1 MTRNYPA
8 NNGTLL
14 QTACAIV
21 FLLFVFVYL
30 YFFQADL
37 LSMVQHVLS
46 GGATH
51 YDRTIGTVIITAVL
65 YLVHIGAR
73 RLGGLDR
80 VCHALSYFPS
90 LLMLAALTDVEVD
103 FSVSPL
109 RGLWLWL
116 APLLLAV
123 YVFLSLAVKYNWI
136 ETLLPSYSAPIS
148 VLWKNLLLMACMFIA
163 VCLCG
168 NNDSVLHYRLRVER
182 LLGSGA
188 YSKALMVGDKSDETD
203 ASLTM
208 LRAYALSRSGQLGER
223 LFEFPLTGG
232 SYALLPVGKGV
243 RCLLYPEDRIVRAL
257 SIRKKGDMTPMEYLL
272 YIERNGLGRKPVTDY
287 ILCGYLLDRN
297 IDAFVNAIRRKYSL
311 TSPSLPKHYKEALT
325 LYTHLRSNPVLVYHN
340 EVMDADYADFQN
352 LEHKYTDAR
361 ERESYVRDMY
371 GDTYWFYYFYHRK

>member
-1 MTRNYPA
+1 MTYGMRT
-8 NNGTLL
+8 NNSTLL
-14 QTACAIV
+14 HSACAIV

-51 YDRTIGTVIITAVL
+51 YDRTVGTVVITAVL
-65 YLVHIGAR
+65 YLVHLGAK

-90 LLMLAALTDVEVD
+90 LLLLAALTDVEVD

-188 YSKALMVGDKSDETD
+188 YSKALMVGEKLDETD

-208 LRAYALSRSGQLGER
+208 LRTYALSRSGQLGER

-232 SYALLPVGKGV
+232 SYALLPDGKGV

-287 ILCGYLLDRN
+287 VLCGYLLDKN
-297 IDAFVNAIRRKYSL
+297 IDAFVDVIRRKYSL

-325 LYTHLRSNPVLVYHN
+325 LYTHLRSNPVLVFHN
-340 EVMDADYADFQN
+340 EVLDADYADFQK
-352 LEHKYTDAR
+352 LERKYTDLR

>member
-37 LSMVQHVLS
+37 LSMLQHVLS

-51 YDRTIGTVIITAVL
+51 YDRTVGTVVITAVL
-65 YLVHIGAR
+65 YLVHLGAK

-90 LLMLAALTDVEVD
+90 LLLLAALTDVEVD
-103 FSVSPL
+103 FSVNPL

-136 ETLLPSYSAPIS
+136 ETLPPSYSAPIS

-188 YSKALMVGDKSDETD
+188 YSKALMVGEKSDETD

-232 SYALLPVGKGV
+232 SYALLPDGKGV

-361 ERESYVRDMY
+361 ERESYVHDMY

>member
-37 LSMVQHVLS
+37 LSMLQHVLS

-90 LLMLAALTDVEVD
+90 LLLLAALTDVEVD
-103 FSVSPL
+103 FSVNPL

-136 ETLLPSYSAPIS
+136 ETLPPSYSAPIS

-188 YSKALMVGDKSDETD
+188 YSKALMIGEKSDETD

-232 SYALLPVGKGV
+232 SYALLPDGKGV

>member
-51 YDRTIGTVIITAVL
+51 YDRTVGTVVITAVL
-65 YLVHIGAR
+65 YLVHLGAK

-90 LLMLAALTDVEVD
+90 LLLLAALTDVEVD

-188 YSKALMVGDKSDETD
+188 YSKALMVGEKSDETD

-208 LRAYALSRSGQLGER
+208 LRTYALSRSGQLGER

-232 SYALLPVGKGV
+232 SYALLPDGKGV

-287 ILCGYLLDRN
+287 VLCGYLLDKN
-297 IDAFVNAIRRKYSL
+297 IDAFVDVIRRKYSL

-325 LYTHLRSNPVLVYHN
+325 LYTHLRSNPVLVFHN
-340 EVMDADYADFQN
+340 EVLDADYADFQK
-352 LEHKYTDAR
+352 LERKYTDLR

>member
-1 MTRNYPA
+1 MTRIYLA

-90 LLMLAALTDVEVD
+90 LLLLAALTDVEVD

-188 YSKALMVGDKSDETD
+188 YSKALMVGEKSDETD

-232 SYALLPVGKGV
+232 SYALLPEGKGV

>member
-37 LSMVQHVLS
+37 LSMLQHVLS

-51 YDRTIGTVIITAVL
+51 YDRTVGTVVITAVL
-65 YLVHIGAR
+65 YLVHLGAK

-90 LLMLAALTDVEVD
+90 LLLLAALTDVEVD
-103 FSVSPL
+103 FSVNPL
-109 RGLWLWL
+109 RGLWLWV

-136 ETLLPSYSAPIS
+136 ETLPPSYSAPIS

-188 YSKALMVGDKSDETD
+188 YSKALMVGEKSDETD

-232 SYALLPVGKGV
+232 SYALLPDGKGV

-340 EVMDADYADFQN
+340 EVIDADYADFQN

>member
-1 MTRNYPA
+1 M
-8 NNGTLL
+8 L
-14 QTACAIV
+14 
-21 FLLFVFVYL
+21 
-30 YFFQADL
+30 
-37 LSMVQHVLS
+37 QHVLS

-51 YDRTIGTVIITAVL
+51 YDRTVGTVVITAVL
-65 YLVHIGAR
+65 YLVHLGAK

-90 LLMLAALTDVEVD
+90 LLLLAALTDVEVD
-103 FSVSPL
+103 FSVNPL

-116 APLLLAV
+116 VPLLLAV

-188 YSKALMVGDKSDETD
+188 YSKALMVGEKSDETD

-232 SYALLPVGKGV
+232 SYALLPDGKGV

-325 LYTHLRSNPVLVYHN
+325 LYTHLRANPVLVFHN
-340 EVMDADYADFQN
+340 EVLDADYADFQN
-352 LEHKYTDAR
+352 LERKYTDLR

>member
-1 MTRNYPA
+1 MTRIYLA

-90 LLMLAALTDVEVD
+90 LLLLTALTDVEVD

-188 YSKALMVGDKSDETD
+188 YSKALMVGEKSDETD

-232 SYALLPVGKGV
+232 SYALLPDGKGV

>member
-14 QTACAIV
+14 KTACAIV

-90 LLMLAALTDVEVD
+90 LLLLAALTDVEVD

-188 YSKALMVGDKSDETD
+188 YSKALMVGEKSDETD

-232 SYALLPVGKGV
+232 SYALLPDGKGV

>member
-37 LSMVQHVLS
+37 LSMLQHVLS

-90 LLMLAALTDVEVD
+90 LLLLAALTDVEVD

-188 YSKALMVGDKSDETD
+188 YSKALMVGEKSDETD

-232 SYALLPVGKGV
+232 SYAMLPDGKGV

-340 EVMDADYADFQN
+340 EVIDADYADFQN

>member
-65 YLVHIGAR
+65 YLVHLGAK

-90 LLMLAALTDVEVD
+90 LLLLAALTDVEVD

-188 YSKALMVGDKSDETD
+188 YSKALMVGEKSDETD

-232 SYALLPVGKGV
+232 SYALLPDGKGV

-340 EVMDADYADFQN
+340 EVIDADYADFQN

>member
-90 LLMLAALTDVEVD
+90 LLLLAALTDVEVD
-103 FSVSPL
+103 FSASPL

-123 YVFLSLAVKYNWI
+123 YVFFALAVEYKLV
-136 ETLLPSYSAPIS
+136 ETLIPSYSCTINAP
-148 VLWKNLLLMACMFIA
+148 WEKLLL
-163 VCLCG
+163 
-168 NNDSVLHYRLRVER
+168 
-182 LLGSGA
+182 
-188 YSKALMVGDKSDETD
+188 SDP
-203 ASLTM
+203 
-208 LRAYALSRSGQLGER
+208 
-223 LFEFPLTGG
+223 LFP
-232 SYALLPVGKGV
+232 P
-243 RCLLYPEDRIVRAL
+243 RCLLGHTITRVPSPVR
-257 SIRKKGDMTPMEYLL
+257 
-272 YIERNGLGRKPVTDY
+272 V
-287 ILCGYLLDRN
+287 
-297 IDAFVNAIRRKYSL
+297 
-311 TSPSLPKHYKEALT
+311 
-325 LYTHLRSNPVLVYHN
+325 
-340 EVMDADYADFQN
+340 
-352 LEHKYTDAR
+352 
-361 ERESYVRDMY
+361 
-371 GDTYWFYYFYHRK
+371 

>member
-90 LLMLAALTDVEVD
+90 LLLLAALTDVEVD
-103 FSVSPL
+103 FSASPL

-123 YVFLSLAVKYNWI
+123 YVLLSLAVKYNWI

-188 YSKALMVGDKSDETD
+188 YSKALMVGEKSDETD

-232 SYALLPVGKGV
+232 SYALLPDGKGV

-272 YIERNGLGRKPVTDY
+272 YIERNGLGRTPVTDY

>member
-37 LSMVQHVLS
+37 LSMLQHVLS

-51 YDRTIGTVIITAVL
+51 YDRTVGTVVITAVL
-65 YLVHIGAR
+65 YLVHLGAK

-90 LLMLAALTDVEVD
+90 LLLLAALTDVEVD
-103 FSVSPL
+103 FSVNPL

-116 APLLLAV
+116 VPLLLAV

-188 YSKALMVGDKSDETD
+188 YSKALMVGEKSDETD

-232 SYALLPVGKGV
+232 SYALLPDGKGV

-325 LYTHLRSNPVLVYHN
+325 LYTHLRANPVLVFHN
-340 EVMDADYADFQN
+340 EVLDADYADFQN
-352 LEHKYTDAR
+352 LERKYTDLR

>member
-1 MTRNYPA
+1 MTRIYLA

-37 LSMVQHVLS
+37 LSMLQHVLS

-51 YDRTIGTVIITAVL
+51 YDRTVGTVVITAVL
-65 YLVHIGAR
+65 YLVHLGAK

-90 LLMLAALTDVEVD
+90 LLLLAALTDVEVD
-103 FSVSPL
+103 FSVNPL

-136 ETLLPSYSAPIS
+136 ETLPPSYSAPIS

-188 YSKALMVGDKSDETD
+188 YSKALMVGEKSDETD

-232 SYALLPVGKGV
+232 SYALLPDGKGV

>member
-232 SYALLPVGKGV
+232 SYALLPDGKGV

>member
-65 YLVHIGAR
+65 YLVHLGAK

-90 LLMLAALTDVEVD
+90 LLLLAALTDVEVD

-188 YSKALMVGDKSDETD
+188 YSKALMVGEKSDETD

-208 LRAYALSRSGQLGER
+208 LRIYALSRSGQLGER

-232 SYALLPVGKGV
+232 SYALLPDGKGV
-243 RCLLYPEDRIVRAL
+243 RCLLYPEDRMVRAL

-340 EVMDADYADFQN
+340 EVIDADYADFQN

>member
-148 VLWKNLLLMACMFIA
+148 VLWKNLLLMACMFIT

-232 SYALLPVGKGV
+232 SYALLPDGKGV

-325 LYTHLRSNPVLVYHN
+325 LYTHLRANPVLVFHN
-340 EVMDADYADFQN
+340 EVLDADYADFQN
-352 LEHKYTDAR
+352 LERKYTDLR

>member
-1 MTRNYPA
+1 MTRIYLA
-8 NNGTLL
+8 NNGILL

-90 LLMLAALTDVEVD
+90 LLLLAALTDVEVD

-188 YSKALMVGDKSDETD
+188 YSKALMVGEKSDETD

-232 SYALLPVGKGV
+232 SYALLPDGKGV

>member
-90 LLMLAALTDVEVD
+90 LLLLAALTDVEVD

-116 APLLLAV
+116 TPLLLAV

-188 YSKALMVGDKSDETD
+188 YSKALMVGEKSDETD

-232 SYALLPVGKGV
+232 SYALLPDGKGV

>member
-188 YSKALMVGDKSDETD
+188 YSKALMVGEKSDETD

-232 SYALLPVGKGV
+232 SYALLPDGKGV

>member
-188 YSKALMVGDKSDETD
+188 YSKALMVGEKSDETD

-232 SYALLPVGKGV
+232 SYALLPEGKGV

>member
-14 QTACAIV
+14 QMACAIV

-65 YLVHIGAR
+65 YLVHLGAK

-90 LLMLAALTDVEVD
+90 LLLLAALTDVEVD

-136 ETLLPSYSAPIS
+136 ETLLSSYSAPIS

-188 YSKALMVGDKSDETD
+188 YSKALMVGGKSDETD

-232 SYALLPVGKGV
+232 SYALLPDGKGV

-325 LYTHLRSNPVLVYHN
+325 LYTHLRANPVLVFHN
-340 EVMDADYADFQN
+340 EVLDADYADFQN
-352 LEHKYTDAR
+352 LERKYTDLR

>member
-37 LSMVQHVLS
+37 LSMLQHVLS

-90 LLMLAALTDVEVD
+90 LLLLAALTDVGVD

-123 YVFLSLAVKYNWI
+123 YVFLSLAVKCNWI

-188 YSKALMVGDKSDETD
+188 YSKALMVGEKSDETD

-232 SYALLPVGKGV
+232 SYALLPDGKGV

-340 EVMDADYADFQN
+340 EVIDADYADFQN

>member
-37 LSMVQHVLS
+37 LSMLQHVLS

-51 YDRTIGTVIITAVL
+51 YDRTVGTVVITAVL
-65 YLVHIGAR
+65 YLVHLGAK

-90 LLMLAALTDVEVD
+90 LLLLAALTDVEVD
-103 FSVSPL
+103 FSVNPL

-136 ETLLPSYSAPIS
+136 ETLPPSYSAPIS

-188 YSKALMVGDKSDETD
+188 YSKALMVGEKSDETD

-232 SYALLPVGKGV
+232 SYALLPDGKGV

-257 SIRKKGDMTPMEYLL
+257 SIRKKGDMTPIEYLL

-361 ERESYVRDMY
+361 ERESYVHDMY

>member
-37 LSMVQHVLS
+37 LSMLQHVLS

-51 YDRTIGTVIITAVL
+51 YDRTVGTVVITAVL
-65 YLVHIGAR
+65 YLVHLGAK

-90 LLMLAALTDVEVD
+90 LLLLAALTDVEVD
-103 FSVSPL
+103 FSVNPL

-136 ETLLPSYSAPIS
+136 ETLPPSYSAPIS

-188 YSKALMVGDKSDETD
+188 YSKALMVGEKSDETD

-232 SYALLPVGKGV
+232 SYALLPDGKGV

-340 EVMDADYADFQN
+340 EIMDADYADFQN

>member
-1 MTRNYPA
+1 M
-8 NNGTLL
+8 L
-14 QTACAIV
+14 
-21 FLLFVFVYL
+21 
-30 YFFQADL
+30 
-37 LSMVQHVLS
+37 QHVLS

-51 YDRTIGTVIITAVL
+51 YDRTVGTVVITAVL
-65 YLVHIGAR
+65 YLVHLGAK

-90 LLMLAALTDVEVD
+90 LLLLAALTDVEVD
-103 FSVSPL
+103 FSVNPL

-136 ETLLPSYSAPIS
+136 ETLPPSYSAPIS

-188 YSKALMVGDKSDETD
+188 YSKALMVGEKSDETD

-232 SYALLPVGKGV
+232 SYALLPDGKGV
-243 RCLLYPEDRIVRAL
+243 RSLLYPEDRIVRAL

-361 ERESYVRDMY
+361 ERESYVHDMY

>member
-1 MTRNYPA
+1 MTRIYLA

-90 LLMLAALTDVEVD
+90 LLLLAALTDVEVD

-188 YSKALMVGDKSDETD
+188 YSKALMVGEKSDETD

-232 SYALLPVGKGV
+232 SYALLPDGKGV

>member
-65 YLVHIGAR
+65 YLVHIVAR

-90 LLMLAALTDVEVD
+90 LLLLAALTDVEVD

-188 YSKALMVGDKSDETD
+188 YSKALMVGEKSDETD

-232 SYALLPVGKGV
+232 SYALLPDGKGV

>member
-37 LSMVQHVLS
+37 LSMLQHVLS

-51 YDRTIGTVIITAVL
+51 YDRTVGTVVITAVL
-65 YLVHIGAR
+65 YLVHLGAK

-90 LLMLAALTDVEVD
+90 LLLLAALTDVEVD
-103 FSVSPL
+103 FSVNPL

-136 ETLLPSYSAPIS
+136 ETLPPSYSAPIS

-188 YSKALMVGDKSDETD
+188 YSKALMVGEKSDETD

-232 SYALLPVGKGV
+232 SYALLPDGKGV

-340 EVMDADYADFQN
+340 EVIDADYADFQN

>member
-90 LLMLAALTDVEVD
+90 LLLLAALTDVEVD

-136 ETLLPSYSAPIS
+136 ETLPPSYSAPIS

-188 YSKALMVGDKSDETD
+188 YSKALMVGEKSDETD

-232 SYALLPVGKGV
+232 SYALLPDGKGV

>member
-1 MTRNYPA
+1 MTRIYLA

-90 LLMLAALTDVEVD
+90 LLLLAALTDVEVD

-136 ETLLPSYSAPIS
+136 ETLLHSYSAPIS

-188 YSKALMVGDKSDETD
+188 YSKALMVGEKSDETD

-232 SYALLPVGKGV
+232 SYALLPDGKGV

>member
-51 YDRTIGTVIITAVL
+51 YDRTVGTVVITAVL
-65 YLVHIGAR
+65 YLVHLGAK

-90 LLMLAALTDVEVD
+90 LLLLAALTDVEVD

-148 VLWKNLLLMACMFIA
+148 MLWKNLLLMACMFIA

-188 YSKALMVGDKSDETD
+188 YSKALMVGEKSDETD

-208 LRAYALSRSGQLGER
+208 LRTYALSRSGQLGER

-232 SYALLPVGKGV
+232 SYALLPDGKGV

-287 ILCGYLLDRN
+287 ILCGYLLDKN
-297 IDAFVNAIRRKYSL
+297 IDAFVDVIRRKYSL

-325 LYTHLRSNPVLVYHN
+325 LYTHLRSNPVLVFHN
-340 EVMDADYADFQN
+340 EVLDADYADFQN
-352 LEHKYTDAR
+352 LERKYTDLR

>member
-37 LSMVQHVLS
+37 LSMLQHVLS

-51 YDRTIGTVIITAVL
+51 YDRTVGTVVITAVL
-65 YLVHIGAR
+65 YLVHLGAK

-90 LLMLAALTDVEVD
+90 LLLLAALTDVEVD
-103 FSVSPL
+103 FSVNPL

-136 ETLLPSYSAPIS
+136 ETLPPSYSAPIS

-188 YSKALMVGDKSDETD
+188 YSKALMVGEKSDETD

-232 SYALLPVGKGV
+232 SYALLPDGKGV

>member
-37 LSMVQHVLS
+37 LSMLQHVLS

-51 YDRTIGTVIITAVL
+51 YDRTVGTVVITAVL
-65 YLVHIGAR
+65 YLVHLGAK

-90 LLMLAALTDVEVD
+90 LLLLAALTDVEVD
-103 FSVSPL
+103 FSVNPL

-116 APLLLAV
+116 VPLLLAV

-148 VLWKNLLLMACMFIA
+148 VLWKNLLLMACMFIV

-188 YSKALMVGDKSDETD
+188 YSNALMVGEKSDETD

-208 LRAYALSRSGQLGER
+208 LRTYALSRSGQLGER

-232 SYALLPVGKGV
+232 SYALLPDGKGV

-287 ILCGYLLDRN
+287 ILCGYLLDKN
-297 IDAFVNAIRRKYSL
+297 IDAFVDVIRRKYSL

-325 LYTHLRSNPVLVYHN
+325 LYKHLRSNPVLVFHN
-340 EVMDADYADFQN
+340 EVFDADYADFQK
-352 LEHKYTDAR
+352 LERKYTDLR

>member
-30 YFFQADL
+30 YFFQADF

-51 YDRTIGTVIITAVL
+51 YDPTIGTVIITAVL

-90 LLMLAALTDVEVD
+90 LLLLAALTDVEVD
-103 FSVSPL
+103 FSASPL

-116 APLLLAV
+116 APFLLAV
-123 YVFLSLAVKYNWI
+123 YVFFSLAVKYNWI

-188 YSKALMVGDKSDETD
+188 YSKALMVGEKSDETD

-232 SYALLPVGKGV
+232 SYALLPDGKGV